1 MWRAGKHNYRN
12 ICVCVVQ
19 RHTASLNDY
28 LHTLNICSVYLL
40 NVIYFSVFLKL
51 LCTTPCYCTPCV
63 MSSLLSFQISLSI
76 LPVVFLLSAL
86 LSRSN
91 AVPSIFSPTS
101 LPLSLFYYNLHAISP
116 RTNYTC
122 VPAGFRCKSYLN
134 LSPAVT
140 RTVRGMEENRP
151 PGYRCNLRNEHK
163 FILWDIKALDVGN
176 KLTKRGPCVSLI
188 CFDHHQAHLI
198 AQAWILL

>member
-19 RHTASLNDY
+19 RYTASLNDY

-91 AVPSIFSPTS
+91 AVPSIFSPH
-101 LPLSLFYYNLHAISP
+101 LPPSLSLLLQSSCH
-116 RTNYTC
+116 
-122 VPAGFRCKSYLN
+122 
-134 LSPAVT
+134 LSPHKLHLRSCWFQMQILFKPVT
-140 RTVRGMEENRP
+140 CCHTHCE
-151 PGYRCNLRNEHK
+151 RNGRK
-163 FILWDIKALDVGN
+163 
-176 KLTKRGPCVSLI
+176 
-188 CFDHHQAHLI
+188 
-198 AQAWILL
+198 